1 MNSNHIAGV
10 RMLGGAAAKNL
21 QLFDEI
27 WDLKE
32 KEKTQTLSKKMMRLW
47 RCF

>member
-32 KEKTQTLSKKMMRLW
+32 QRRPRHCQKK
-47 RCF
+47 